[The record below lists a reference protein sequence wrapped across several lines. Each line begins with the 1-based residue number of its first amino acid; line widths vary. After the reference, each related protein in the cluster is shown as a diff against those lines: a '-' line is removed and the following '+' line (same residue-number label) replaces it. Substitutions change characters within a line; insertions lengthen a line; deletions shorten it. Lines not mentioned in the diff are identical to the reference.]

1 MKNLLTALLCRLLVA
16 AFCSSGGGLLSP
28 SWVADAAPRESDGG
42 AGAGGADKG
51 KDANKTTRPNE
62 PGRDGQ
68 TLLYSMAFRLR
79 LHDAELVHDAFGC
92 SVEGTSCEKWNC
104 QPENDLATYIP
115 R

>member
-16 AFCSSGGGLLSP
+16 AFCSSGGLLSP

-42 AGAGGADKG
+42 AGAGGGADKG
-51 KDANKTTRPNE
+51 KDANKTRPNE
-62 PGRDGQ
+62 PGRDGGHFC
-68 TLLYSMAFRLR
+68 TAWPSETAWCIMLLAAVWREQNPFYES
-79 LHDAELVHDAFGC
+79 
-92 SVEGTSCEKWNC
+92 SCWNC